1 VLRIRA
7 RHCTVV
13 PVNDAESSVLRIRAR
28 HCSVVPVNDAESS
41 VLRIRARHCSVV
53 PANFVICIIVGV
65 TCMHPGR
72 IIDYSSYTSKM
83 CFNDFSNVDA
93 AYLLPVLST
102 VFF

>member
-1 VLRIRA
+1 MLTIELIIRQ
-7 RHCTVV
+7 HKLTFIH
-13 PVNDAESSVLRIRAR
+13 NLHDAESY
-28 HCSVVPVNDAESS
+28 